1 MNPPEI
7 TIGSKWRHNESGW
20 IATIALVTSDDVIF
34 TWRSDPGWSWMK
46 ALSFH
51 AFFKP
56 YVWSLDEAMREAGY
70 ILGPGQ
76 QWHKPEEF
84 VEEDLPPVT
93 DGGLPW
99 RPVIQ
104 KEPVEPGDE
113 YCKFGNGPWVA
124 YKTKTDVV
132 TSVHYKHRTRRPLPA
147 VEEWIPLAAEEL
159 MNCYLAEVE
168 RDGDQAPTYPYYVPY
183 LVNGTE
189 VHITNQDGNRAIL
202 TPERLMRRWFKCDFG
217 TTEWQPCKKLKEVS
231 L

>member
-1 MNPPEI
+1 MNTPEI
-7 TIGSKWRHNESGW
+7 AIGSKWRHKESGW

-34 TWRSDPGWSWMK
+34 TWRSDPGWSWVK

-56 YVWSLDEAMREAGY
+56 YVWSLDEAMAEAGY
-70 ILGPGQ
+70 ALGPGQ
-76 QWHKPEEF
+76 RWHKPEEF

-147 VEEWIPLAAEEL
+147 VKVEEWVPIPPLE
-159 MNCYLAEVE
+159 
-168 RDGDQAPTYPYYVPY
+168 YPHGTEFLSP
-183 LVNGTE
+183 NGTRLIPSY
-189 VHITNQDGNRAIL
+189 ITQDGVTFHGTETTYTNSA
-202 TPERLMRRWFKCDFG
+202 EFLMRENYKHRADNR
-217 TTEWQPCKKLKEVS
+217 EWQPCKKLKEVS